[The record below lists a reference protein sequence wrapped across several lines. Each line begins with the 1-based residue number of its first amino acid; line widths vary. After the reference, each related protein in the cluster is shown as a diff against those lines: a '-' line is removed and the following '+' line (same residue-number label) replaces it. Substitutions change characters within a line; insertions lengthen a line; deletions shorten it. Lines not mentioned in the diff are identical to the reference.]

1 MKLKQISESSKT
13 EAIDSLIA
21 EPDIHYLKNGLC
33 LVHQR
38 IPFFRSVAIGLIV
51 RVGVRDEHGFPEG
64 ISHFIEHILF
74 RGTQKHDV
82 DELSE
87 WIEDLGG
94 HVNASTGREDTAFHV
109 HTLSEYLDQG
119 LDLVH
124 ELVTSPKFTLDDIE
138 QEKKVILEEIK
149 ESSDQPDELLMDR
162 LYNKLWPRHP
172 LGRDILGTEKSIS
185 CINKKSLLDYYK
197 KTYRANRM
205 ILGVCGNFESRDLMD
220 LVKNKWTKI
229 PEGEVIQRN
238 IPRWSTKGSFTILR
252 PELTQN
258 QVAIAFKAFP
268 ANDHRR
274 LSLAIISSYLG
285 GGMNSLLFKELREKM
300 GLVYSIQTFDSLK
313 SDMGYWI
320 VHFSTSKDTTKKAL
334 IELKRLL
341 TEFRRK
347 GFDED
352 NLKRIKRQ
360 FRRNIILSM
369 ESLHSRLGFMLRN
382 QMLYNK
388 QISLDKILVEI
399 NSIGVAAINKLVKE
413 ILPNKGFQI
422 IVGEGEYE
430 PFILD

>member
-1 MKLKQISESSKT
+1 MKLKQINEQFAAEGINSS
-13 EAIDSLIA
+13 LV
-21 EPDIHYLKNGLC
+21 EPEIHYLKNGLC
-33 LVHQR
+33 LIHQK

-51 RVGVRDEHGFPEG
+51 RVGVRDEQRFPEG

-74 RGTQKHDV
+74 RGTQKHDI

-94 HVNASTGREDTAFHV
+94 HVNASTGREDTAFYV

-119 LDLVH
+119 LELIH
-124 ELVTSPKFTLDDIE
+124 ELVTAPKFNQEDIE

-162 LYNKLWPRHP
+162 LYNKLWPKHP
-172 LGRDILGTEKSIS
+172 LGRDILGTEKSMN
-185 CINKKSLLDYYK
+185 CINEKILMKYYK
-197 KTYRANRM
+197 KSYTANRM
-205 ILGVCGNFESRDLMD
+205 ILGVCGNFSTKELMK
-220 LVKNKWTKI
+220 LVNQKWTTI
-229 PEGEVIQRN
+229 PEGEDIQRK
-238 IPRWSTKGSFTILR
+238 IPKWSTKGSFTILK

-268 ANDHRR
+268 ANDSRR
-274 LSLAIISSYLG
+274 LSLAIMSSYLG
-285 GGMNSLLFKELREKM
+285 GGMNSLLFKELREKL

-313 SDMGYWI
+313 SDLGYWI
-320 VHFSTSKDTTKKAL
+320 VHFSTSKDTTEKAL
-334 IELKRLL
+334 LELRRLL
-341 TEFRRK
+341 SEFRKK
-347 GFDED
+347 GFDEE
-352 NLKRIKRQ
+352 NLTKIKRQ

-382 QMLYNK
+382 QMLYSK

-399 NSIGVAAINKLVKE
+399 NSIGVVAINKLVKE